1 MITAL
6 SLRIIFHI
14 VGLIIIIVDKR
25 IVPIIVI
32 AVEVV
37 MSIIFVLIFV
47 KEIL

>member
-6 SLRIIFHI
+6 PLRIVFHI

-25 IVPIIVI
+25 IVPIIAI

-37 MSIIFVLIFV
+37 MSIIFILIFV
-47 KEIL
+47 EKIL